1 MSQHQMVADMVEL
14 VGEQVPK
21 MAVLEVPAAA
31 VVQMIYQHKK
41 LAVLQY
47 QDKAT
52 MVELADLTH

>member
-1 MSQHQMVADMVEL
+1 MSQQQMAADMVEL

-47 QDKAT
+47 RDKAT
-52 MVELADLTH
+52 MAERADLAQ

>member
-14 VGEQVPK
+14 VGEQVRK
-21 MAVLEVPAAA
+21 MAVLEVPAAVA
-31 VVQMIYQHKK
+31 AQMIYQHKK

-52 MVELADLTH
+52 MVERVDLAH